1 MGRKDGHR
9 VEQTL
14 VILKPDALQRRMLGR
29 IIRRFEDKGLKIA
42 AMKMI
47 RLTRQVAERHYA
59 AHKGKA
65 FYEPLLAFLTSA
77 PVVVMVIEAPAAV
90 ATVRRMLG
98 ATFAAEAEPGTL
110 RGDLAVSN
118 RYNLAHGSDSVEAA
132 EREISLFFRPEE
144 ILSYDQADAHWVSEL
159 L

>member
-1 MGRKDGHR
+1 M
-9 VEQTL
+9 EQTL

-29 IIRRFEDKGLKIA
+29 IIRRFEDKGLKITA
-42 AMKMI
+42 LKMVQ
-47 RLTRQVAERHYA
+47 LTRELAERHYA
-59 AHKGKA
+59 AHRGKP
-65 FYEPLLAFLTSA
+65 FYEPLLTFITSA
-77 PVVVMVIEAPAAV
+77 PMVAMVIAAPTAG

-118 RYNLAHGSDSVEAA
+118 RYNLVHGSDSVEAA
-132 EREISLFFRPEE
+132 EREIALFFRPDE
-144 ILSYDQADAHWVSEL
+144 IMSYTQGDAPWVSEL